1 MFRRNYSR
9 LIIIVSLT
17 FCYSNLSYAN
27 NGFRLLG
34 FSNSYHHDEQIL
46 EFDFEPEIKVHIN
59 APAANNFNPE
69 SKIVIALYALPNGNS
84 TGQTI
89 GKVMQAGDDW
99 HFNIQHIGAQ
109 TRFIRKSGIDYNFV
123 TVYLE
128 NNLLSWPAWKAKYS
142 NYHEIID
149 NLVSKIQAM
158 FSDFETEIVLTGHS
172 GGGRFDFSF
181 IDHYESIPP
190 FVKRI
195 AFLDS
200 NYGYDD
206 SYGAKFV
213 NWLNASDENMLF
225 TLAYNDSVALY
236 NGQPIVSATG
246 GTWYRSRWMH
256 RFLSNYYDFETIED
270 SEFIIHTALDGRIQ
284 IILKKN
290 PERKILHTVQV
301 EKNGFIH
308 AILSNT
314 PQENIGYEYYADGA
328 YTNLIQKSETNYT
341 KLNIPPRPT
350 DALSG
355 SEFMTSVQN
364 LTFEEREER
373 LFEEISNG
381 NIPDFL
387 RTLTKI
393 TTSFNDNSG
402 VAHTVSYEVMPDY
415 LAVGSDEDF
424 CRVPMGPIT
433 AQKIADLFGMTMPT
447 RKLVDNIYINCD
459 IKLEP
464 VTYPWHERNTLVPKF
479 VEHNDAI
486 ETQRE
491 VASARLGQLV
501 GGTKK
506 DVVISNLIVDPTRLN
521 KVVIYGWHK
530 LDGIPWQ
537 PLYNGHT
544 ELYVDYSHGIRFV
557 NNLTIIDSNIAN
569 LRDALKDD
577 NLYKIFSDEVGPM
590 SQPSYLEISGLPS
603 KPASFGVISVDG
615 DKLKIVLE
623 QDDNVEFYKA
633 YLSNDGINFGTAI
646 ELDPNNLIIDQL
658 FDNKLVFVKIRAVNS
673 IGESNYS
680 EVLGIGIP
688 SDGSTPQG
696 LIVNGFDRASDG
708 NTYDFNRIHGKAFY
722 NNSFFFNSATN
733 EAISSGLF
741 DLMDYKIVDYILGEE
756 STVDETFNETEQQLF
771 STYLDTGGNLFVS
784 GSEIAWD
791 LDYKGSTTD
800 KSFIKNYLKIRYLN
814 DAPYNTKNVYYTAN
828 ALGGSYF
835 QNLSNVRFDNG
846 THGTYNVDWPD
857 VFGLSEG
864 GVGAFEYSGLDTA
877 DGFAGVFYEGYF
889 PNGSEEG
896 KVIVL
901 GFPFETIYPEE
912 TRNELVNEILIF
924 FDQRTNI
931 YQQKE
936 TTTIE
941 NFTLSQNYPNPFNPT
956 TRISY
961 SIPKQS
967 FVSLKI
973 YDQLGRIVTELVN
986 ELQSPGIYEIN
997 LNGSNLAS
1005 GAYFYR
1011 IQAGDFIETK
1021 KMLLMK

>member
-1 MFRRNYSR
+1 MVLVLVWMDLLF
-9 LIIIVSLT
+9 
-17 FCYSNLSYAN
+17 AN
-27 NGFRLLG
+27 NGFRLIG
-34 FSNSYHHDEQIL
+34 FYNSYHYDEQIL
-46 EFDFEPEIKVHIN
+46 EFNFEPEIKVHIN
-59 APAANNFNPE
+59 APSAKSFNPE
-69 SKIVIALYALPNGNS
+69 SKVVIALYALPNGNS
-84 TGQTI
+84 TAQTI
-89 GKVMQAGDDW
+89 GKTMQAGDDW
-99 HFNIQHIGAQ
+99 HFDIQHISAQ
-109 TRFIRKSGIDYNFV
+109 TRFIRNSGVDYNFV

-128 NNLLSWPAWKAKYS
+128 NDLLSWPAWKAKYS
-142 NYHEIID
+142 NHHEIIST
-149 NLVSKIQAM
+149 LVEKIQSI

-181 IDHYESIPP
+181 IDHHETIPQ

-246 GTWYRSRWMH
+246 GTWYRTRWMQ
-256 RFLSNYYDFETIED
+256 RYLSNHYEFETIED
-270 SEFIIHTALDGRIQ
+270 SNFISHTALNGRIR

-290 PERKILHTVQV
+290 PEQKILHTVQV

-308 AILSNT
+308 SILSNT
-314 PQENIGYEYYADGA
+314 HLENVAYEYYGDRA
-328 YTNLIQKSETNYT
+328 YTPLIQKGETNYI
-341 KLNIPPRPT
+341 KLNIPSRPD
-350 DALSG
+350 DAVSG

-364 LTFEEREER
+364 LSFEQRKER
-373 LFEEISNG
+373 LYEEISNG
-381 NIPDFL
+381 NIPNFL

-393 TTSFNDNSG
+393 NTSLNDNSG
-402 VAHTVSYEVMPDY
+402 VAHAVSYEVMPDY

-424 CRVPMGPIT
+424 CRVPMGPIS

-447 RKLVDNIYINCD
+447 RKLVDDIYINCD

-464 VTYPWHERNTLVPKF
+464 VTYPRHERNTLVPKF

-491 VASARLGQLV
+491 TASARLGQLV

-506 DVVISNLIVDPTRLN
+506 DVVISNLIVDPTRPN

-530 LDGIPWQ
+530 LDGTPWQ

-544 ELYVDYSHGIRFV
+544 ELYVDYSHGIRLI
-557 NNLTIIDSNIAN
+557 NNLTIIDSNIVN
-569 LRDALKDD
+569 LRETLKDD
-577 NLYKIFSDEVGPM
+577 NDYKIFSDEVGPM
-590 SQPSYLEISGLPS
+590 NQPSYLEISGLPF
-603 KPASFGVISVDG
+603 KPNSFGVISEEG

-633 YLSNDGINFGTAI
+633 YLSADGINFGTAI
-646 ELDPNNLIIDQL
+646 ELDPNNLVIDEL
-658 FDNKLVFVKIRAVNS
+658 YDNKLVFVKIRAVNS
-673 IGESNYS
+673 IGESNFS

-688 SDGSTPQG
+688 HNGSTPQG

-708 NTYDFNRIHGKAFY
+708 NTFDFIRIHGKAFFSK
-722 NNSFFFNSATN
+722 SFFFNSATN
-733 EAISSGLF
+733 EAISDGLF
-741 DLMDYKIVDYILGEE
+741 DLKDYEMVDYILGEE
-756 STVDETFNETEQQLF
+756 STFDETFNETEQLLF
-771 STYLDTGGNLFVS
+771 SAYLDNGGNLFVS

-814 DAPYNTKNVYYTAN
+814 DAPNNTKNVYYTASG
-828 ALGGSYF
+828 LDGSYF
-835 QNLSNVRFDNG
+835 QNLSTVRFDNG

-857 VFGLSEG
+857 VFGTSDG
-864 GVGAFEYSGLDTA
+864 GIGAFEYSGLDTTA
-877 DGFAGVFYEGYF
+877 GFAGVSYHGNF
-889 PNGSEEG
+889 PNGSEVG

-912 TRNELVNEILIF
+912 TRNELAEEILIY
-924 FDQRTNI
+924 FDQKTNI
-931 YQQKE
+931 QQQKE
-936 TTTIE
+936 TQ
-941 NFTLSQNYPNPFNPT
+941 NPRSFTLSQNYPNPFNPST
-956 TRISY
+956 TINY
-961 SIPKQS
+961 TIPKQS
-967 FVSLKI
+967 YVSLKI
-973 YDQLGRIVTELVN
+973 YDELGRIVAELVN
-986 ELQSPGIYEIN
+986 GLQSPGNYN
-997 LNGSNLAS
+997 VKFDATNLAT
-1005 GAYFYR
+1005 GVYFYR
-1011 IQAGDFIETK
+1011 ISAGDLIETK
-1021 KMLLMK
+1021 KMILMK